1 MLELKTKLS
10 NYKKQFLE
18 HNRSSSGFNLI
29 KLGLIVIFGILLYSC
44 KSNTIVKNDTSNAA
58 VEKIAA
64 LTNDN
69 ILVCAHRSF
78 HTNAPENSLQ
88 SIKNAIQAKIDI
100 IEIDVRTT
108 KDSVLVLIHDK
119 DIDRI
124 TTGKGLIKNY
134 TFSELQQFNLKM
146 KDSVTLDKI
155 PLLEDALKMAKG
167 KVIVNLDL
175 KAVNYKQLYQMLKKY
190 NMEKEVIS
198 YTGTLKEVN
207 KMLSIDS
214 IYAVMPLVK
223 TTEEMLYYHQNT
235 KSPLQHFTDESF
247 TKDNM
252 DWIRKNNKIVF
263 VNALWDEDDS
273 FILGKMEA
281 MDLVIALR
289 PAIIQTDH
297 PLLLINYLRSK
308 KLHK

>member
-1 MLELKTKLS
+1 MLELKSSLHKRKNQFS
-10 NYKKQFLE
+10 KANYFSIK
-18 HNRSSSGFNLI
+18 FNLI
-29 KLGLIVIFGILLYSC
+29 KLGLIVIFGITLFSC
-44 KSNTIVKNDTSNAA
+44 KNNITVKNDTSNAA
-58 VEKIAA
+58 TEKIVE
-64 LTNDN
+64 LSKEN

-78 HTNAPENSLQ
+78 HTDAPENSLP
-88 SIKNAIQAKIDI
+88 SIKNAIQAGIDI
-100 IEIDVRTT
+100 VEIDVRTT

-124 TTGKGLIKNY
+124 TTGKGLVKNY
-134 TFSELQQFNLKM
+134 TFSELQQYNLKM

-175 KAVNYKQLYQMLKKY
+175 KAVNYNQLYQMLKKY

-207 KMLSIDS
+207 KMLDIDTL
-214 IYAVMPLVK
+214 YAVMPLVK
-223 TTEEMLYYHQNT
+223 TKDEMLYYHQNI
-235 KSPLQHFTDESF
+235 KSSLQHFTDESF
-247 TKDNM
+247 TPENM
-252 DWIRKNNKIVF
+252 DWMRKNNKIVF
-263 VNALWDEDDS
+263 VNTLWDEDDS

-281 MDLVIALR
+281 MDGVIALK

-297 PLLLINYLRSK
+297 PKLLIDYLRSK

>member
-1 MLELKTKLS
+1 L
-10 NYKKQFLE
+10 
-18 HNRSSSGFNLI
+18 H
-29 KLGLIVIFGILLYSC
+29 
-44 KSNTIVKNDTSNAA
+44 
-58 VEKIAA
+58 
-64 LTNDN
+64 
-69 ILVCAHRSF
+69 
-78 HTNAPENSLQ
+78 

-108 KDSVLVLIHDK
+108 KDSVLVLMHDK

-134 TFSELQQFNLKM
+134 TFSELQKFKLKM
-146 KDSVTLDKI
+146 KDSITEDNI

-190 NMEKEVIS
+190 DMENEVIS

-223 TTEEMLYYHQNT
+223 TKEEMLYYHQNT

-247 TKDNM
+247 TQENM
-252 DWIRKNNKIVF
+252 QWIHKNNKIVF
-263 VNALWDEDDS
+263 INTLWDEDDT
-273 FILGKMEA
+273 FIYGKMEA
-281 MDLVIALR
+281 MDRVIALK